1 MSILFFFYY
10 KILLKRG
17 EESMIVEKIEISYE
31 DFLKIL
37 DTKSKEIKIKNN
49 FREITK
55 KERKYYPWR
64 NEEGENKIEQE

>member
-1 MSILFFFYY
+1 
-10 KILLKRG
+10 
-17 EESMIVEKIEISYE
+17 MIVEKIEISYE

-37 DTKSKEIKIKNN
+37 NTKSKEIKIKNN

>member
-1 MSILFFFYY
+1 MT
-10 KILLKRG
+10 
-17 EESMIVEKIEISYE
+17 VEKIEISYE

-37 DTKSKEIKIKNN
+37 NTKSKEIKIKNN

-64 NEEGENKIEQE
+64 NKKGENKIGKE